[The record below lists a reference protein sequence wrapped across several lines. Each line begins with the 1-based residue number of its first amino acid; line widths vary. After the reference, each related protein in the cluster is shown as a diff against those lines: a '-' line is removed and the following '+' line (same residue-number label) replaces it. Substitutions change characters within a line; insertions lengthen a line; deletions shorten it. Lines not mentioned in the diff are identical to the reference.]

1 MQSFRLMARQVT
13 LTHFMIVR
21 FYQGLP
27 NSYLKSIFNVR
38 WCNSMARGKKTAPE
52 DVYKIMALWFTNYN
66 LRETARELD
75 LPLST
80 VKDIVHKYKNAD
92 DFAELR
98 TQTEKA
104 FAQKTTEIIEKG
116 LLLLNK
122 RLNRAIEHEEDLDDL
137 IDEIWDVDEDEMSYK
152 EKDKLINKIK
162 TLQLQNIKDIT
173 TAIGTLYDK
182 RALSRG
188 EMTQNHGF
196 ATNFDIDKLM
206 DIAGYTKKDDEQK

>member
-1 MQSFRLMARQVT
+1 M
-13 LTHFMIVR
+13 
-21 FYQGLP
+21 
-27 NSYLKSIFNVR
+27 
-38 WCNSMARGKKTAPE
+38 RGKKTSP
-52 DVYKIMALWFTNYN
+52 DVIYQVMALWFTNYN
-66 LRETARELD
+66 MRETARTLN

-80 VKDIVHKYKNAD
+80 VKDIVDKNKNAD

-137 IDEIWDVDEDEMSYK
+137 IDEIWDMDEDEMSYK
-152 EKDKLINKIK
+152 DKDKLVNKIK

-188 EMTQNHGF
+188 ETTQNIDF
-196 ATNFDIDKLM
+196 ATNFDLDKLIN
-206 DIAGYTKKDDEQK
+206 IAGYQKKADDTE